1 MLSWSTIVFGAALSA
16 VVAAAVVG
24 VFVRPRQVSDIVA
37 AALGALLGPPA
48 WNAVLRDVGG
58 SDFFHD
64 APVAVMTAGPRRV

>member
-37 AALGALLGPPA
+37 AAQGALLRPLA

-64 APVAVMTAGPRRV
+64 APVAVMPAGPRRV